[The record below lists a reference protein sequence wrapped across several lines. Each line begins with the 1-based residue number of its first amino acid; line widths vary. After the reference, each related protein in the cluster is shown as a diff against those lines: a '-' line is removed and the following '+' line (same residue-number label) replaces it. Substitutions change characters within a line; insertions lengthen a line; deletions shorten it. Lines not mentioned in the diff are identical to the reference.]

1 MSYSKNPPWLATST
15 AATTPTLQAQMGLPN
30 AMVSYQ
36 PTGQP
41 VFTTISSQPQA
52 PPPPNIS
59 LITMAA
65 ASVQQAPPNLY
76 TQTVS
81 YPAPRPINTI
91 AYHPAPTHH
100 QMQPV
105 QVHPPQQQQQ
115 QQPQMSPQMAPMQ
128 MSTVVSCPTVGGGVQ
143 SNLMATQRAYHGT
156 VTKIQADVGFIDDE
170 IFFHKSVVTKASM
183 PKVGE
188 LVFVEASYASNT
200 PFKWNA
206 SRVQVMQTQ
215 QGK

>member
-1 MSYSKNPPWLATST
+1 
-15 AATTPTLQAQMGLPN
+15 
-30 AMVSYQ
+30 
-36 PTGQP
+36 
-41 VFTTISSQPQA
+41 
-52 PPPPNIS
+52 
-59 LITMAA
+59 
-65 ASVQQAPPNLY
+65 
-76 TQTVS
+76 
-81 YPAPRPINTI
+81 
-91 AYHPAPTHH
+91 
-100 QMQPV
+100 
-105 QVHPPQQQQQ
+105 
-115 QQPQMSPQMAPMQ
+115 MSPQMAPMQ